1 MCSFDGV
8 KEDEEK
14 SGWYSADHSKCE
26 AFFRGSQH
34 KNELKTG

>member
-14 SGWYSADHSKCE
+14 VRTTPEFE
-26 AFFRGSQH
+26 AFFRGFQY
-34 KNELKTG
+34 KNDLKTG

>member
-14 SGWYSADHSKCE
+14 AGGTVRITPEFE
-26 AFFRGSQH
+26 AFFRGFQY
-34 KNELKTG
+34 KNDLKTG